1 MVRKKLVLFLF
12 LIPSLLLTAT
22 SCWDRI
28 EIEDRA
34 IIIGMAMDL
43 AEDEE
48 KIVVT
53 FQIAQPRAYVA
64 ESHGSVEGY
73 YNVTK
78 TAEDLAGA
86 RNKLSRSINTIPT
99 LEQCQV
105 VLVGDKLAQKG
116 LSNYMDFLLR
126 TNEARR
132 QLQIGVV
139 EGLARHMLEIKFK
152 SDLAPSFVISEMMS
166 QNSTYNFRM
175 TDYMSL
181 EKLHTAFIEN
191 NDFILSQIKQ
201 TGNGLYMA
209 GGAVIKGF
217 KLAGWLSGEEM
228 IGARF
233 IRGDAS
239 SGYLTVDMPSFMGK
253 KIMLRVY
260 ETKSDF
266 HPEIRDDKLVAV
278 LNLRLEGDIDEIVN
292 PNGNWTSKKLI
303 NQCSTQIEKYVRT
316 IVNDAFHKSRRVYN
330 SEPFR
335 LKEKLKCYYPAYW
348 KANSANWDE
357 IYQAAELETNIE
369 VNIRRVGEIRSP

>member
-12 LIPSLLLTAT
+12 LIPSLLLTTT

-28 EIEDRA
+28 EIEDQA

-43 AEDEE
+43 AEDQK

-64 ESHGSVEGY
+64 ESQSSEEGY

-86 RNKLSRSINTIPT
+86 RNKLSRSTNMIPT

-105 VLVGDKLAQKG
+105 VLVGDKLAKKG
-116 LSNYMDFLLR
+116 LSGYMDFLLR
-126 TNEARR
+126 THEARR

-139 EGLARHMLEIKFK
+139 QGLARHMLEIKFK

-166 QNSTYNFRM
+166 RDSQYNFRM
-175 TDYMSL
+175 TDFMSL
-181 EKLHTAFIEN
+181 EKLHTAFVEK
-191 NDFILSQIKQ
+191 NDFILPQIKQ
-201 TGNGLYMA
+201 TENGLYMA
-209 GGAVIKGF
+209 GGAVFKGF
-217 KLAGWLSGEEM
+217 ELVGWFSGEEM
-228 IGARF
+228 MGARF
-233 IRGDAS
+233 MRGDAS
-239 SGYLTVDMPSFMGK
+239 SGYLTVDMPSSMGK

-278 LNLRLEGDIDEIVN
+278 LNLRLEGDIDEIVH
-292 PNGNWTSKKLI
+292 PNGNWTGKKLI
-303 NQCSTQIEKYVRT
+303 DQCSTQIEKYVRV
-316 IVNDAFHKSRRVYN
+316 IVNDAFHKSQRVYD

-335 LKEKLKCYYPAYW
+335 LKEKLKCYYPAFW

-357 IYQAAELETNIE
+357 IYQAAELKANID
-369 VNIRRVGEIRSP
+369 VNIRRVGEISSP